1 MTEIRKLEEAI
12 AILESQRE
20 VLGEKLLKSAMA
32 RLQARLSTLRAQQ
45 SLDRNRRPITIL
57 AMRINHITNAP
68 EATAAGWWQQANQIA
83 LTWGGHIE
91 QKRNDTMIISWGID
105 EIREDDVERAI
116 RAGLELRRA
125 AGTYFN
131 AAVEGKTEKTA
142 YSYQAGIYT
151 GEVIIGQ
158 DIFDQ
163 DSNLM
168 VESFNIARH
177 LLNNAPLNGLI
188 ISDSSYRLV
197 QGVFNI
203 YKISPIS
210 IPGFQEELIAYV
222 ALSAKPR
229 PFRIPTRGVE
239 GIMTKTVGQSEQ
251 LEQLM
256 AAWLDVV
263 NNRHARCVTIIGE
276 AGVGKSRLMDDMR
289 SQLEYRG
296 EPFRYFEGR
305 STPQSANIP
314 FALVRD
320 ILSNRF
326 EIYASDTPA
335 VIREKFVAGICEFAD
350 EDGIEKAHIIGE
362 LIGFNFST
370 SPYISGIHRDA
381 SQIHQRAQQ
390 YLIDFFTAVSNQRV
404 TALFIDNIHWADSSS
419 LDLLQNLAIGLRHQP
434 LMMIVMAR
442 PGLFNWYSGWGGMV
456 PNHQFLNLAP
466 LTLEEAREL
475 TADILQKMKFVPQL
489 LSESIVKG
497 SGGNPYYIEETFKLL
512 VDDGVIMPDE
522 PDWQLIPEK
531 LVTCRIPMTIN
542 EAVLARIEKQS
553 PAELEILYAASIVGR
568 TFWDDMVAFMVNK
581 ERAATNANLL
591 ALQKKELLFRKPVS
605 TFNNTEEYIFKH
617 HIMHQITYSSVPPDL
632 QQRYHARAAEWLK
645 KHSGAH
651 LTEQTAWIA
660 YHLDKA
666 GEKEQAGSY
675 YLHAGLDAAHHYA
688 NRDAAYLLS
697 RALELIPE
705 NNYVDRFKALQAI
718 IRLHSTLK
726 EYDQQPANLKLA
738 MQLAKSIGDDLHLA
752 QAHYLQA
759 SHEDALGQYAEAL
772 ESCRTAIKYLS
783 SASPSRLE
791 ADAHF
796 LAGSILVKLENLPE
810 GRNEILAALKTARS
824 LGLSQMVGTCLS
836 SLGNICWIEL
846 KFDEAVDLHTQA
858 LHQYQEIIDL
868 RGAAYAHL
876 CIGVV
881 HNSDLK
887 FAYSEHHFQQS
898 LEISRRIGERL
909 GEARTLNNWGDLYSA
924 RGDYEDAIRSI
935 TQALAIFREVDHP
948 IGINASLA
956 NLGFLN
962 LQNGQYSN
970 SLDYYMQWFNYC
982 QARPDPTGMA
992 LACTGL
998 AQILTTL
1005 GQFGR
1010 ARNYLNQAMTFFSAD
1025 KDVSGQCRVKSL
1037 QGRSAY
1043 LSGDI
1048 PNALP
1053 YLLEVIQMP
1062 MCAKNLE
1069 SLLLSHLTLGHIYTD
1084 QGKFSLAH
1092 QSYQLA
1098 EGISA
1103 QMRDSHFLL
1112 EPLAALARLAYK
1124 EEKLDVALDFVHSI
1138 LKRITAAPIDFS
1150 DAVFWTYL
1158 ICAEVLIETNA
1169 PELRDVV
1176 YRAQRL
1182 MYNIAEK
1189 ISDPDIRRSFL
1200 ENVPANRKLASVR
1213 VV

>member
-1 MTEIRKLEEAI
+1 MTEIRKLEEAL

-20 VLGEKLLKSAMA
+20 VLGEKLLKSASA
-32 RLQARLSTLRAQQ
+32 RLQARLDTLRAQQ
-45 SLDRNRRPITIL
+45 SLDRKRRLITIL
-57 AMRINHITNAP
+57 AMRINHINDAAEET
-68 EATAAGWWQQANQIA
+68 ATGWWQQANQIA

-91 QKRNDTMIISWGID
+91 QKHNDTMIISWGID
-105 EIREDDVERAI
+105 DIRDDNVERAI

-125 AGTYFN
+125 AGTFFN
-131 AAVEGKTEKTA
+131 AVVEGKAEKMSYA
-142 YSYQAGIYT
+142 YQAGIYT
-151 GEVIIGQ
+151 GEVIVGL
-158 DIFDQ
+158 DVSDH
-163 DSNLM
+163 DSNLL
-168 VESFNIARH
+168 VENYNIARH
-177 LLNNAPLNGLI
+177 LLENAPINNLI
-188 ISDSSYRLV
+188 ISDTSYRLV
-197 QGVFNI
+197 QGVFMI
-203 YKISPIS
+203 YKINPIS
-210 IPGFQEELIAYV
+210 IPGIPEDLTAFV
-222 ALSAKPR
+222 VLSAKPR

-251 LEQLM
+251 LEHLM

-305 STPQSANIP
+305 STPQSATIP

-326 EIYASDTPA
+326 QIYASDTPA
-335 VIREKFVAGICEFAD
+335 VIHEKFVAGICEFAD
-350 EDGIEKAHIIGE
+350 EGGIEKAHIIGE

-370 SPYISGIHRDA
+370 SPYISGIHHDS

-390 YLIDFFTAVSNQRV
+390 YLIDFFTTVSNQRV
-404 TALFIDNIHWADSSS
+404 TAMFIDNIHWADSSS
-419 LDLLQNLAIGLRHQP
+419 LDLLQNLANGLRNQP
-434 LMMIVMAR
+434 FMMIVMAR
-442 PGLFNWYSGWGGMV
+442 PGLFNWYPGWGGKI

-466 LTLEEAREL
+466 LTLEESREL
-475 TADILQKMKFVPQL
+475 TADILQKMEFVPQV

-512 VDDGVIMPDE
+512 VDDGVIVPDE
-522 PDWQLIPEK
+522 PYWQLIPEK
-531 LVTCRIPMTIN
+531 LVTCRIPMTID

-553 PAELEILYAASIVGR
+553 RAELEILYAASVVGR
-568 TFWDDMVAFMVNK
+568 TFWDDMVAFMLNG
-581 ERAATNANLL
+581 ERALTNANLL

-605 TFNNTEEYIFKH
+605 TFGDTEEYIFKH
-617 HIMHQITYSSVPPDL
+617 HVMHQITYASVPPDL
-632 QQRYHARAAEWLK
+632 RRKYHARAAEWLQS
-645 KHSGAH
+645 HSGAF
-651 LTEQTAWIA
+651 LTEKAAWIA

-666 GEKEQAGSY
+666 GDKEQAASY
-675 YLHAGLDAAHHYA
+675 YLRAGLDAAHHYA
-688 NRDAAYLLS
+688 NRDAVYLLT
-697 RALELIPE
+697 RALELTNE
-705 NNYVDRFKALQAI
+705 NNDVDRFKALQAI
-718 IRLHSTLK
+718 IRLQTVLK
-726 EYDQQPANLKLA
+726 EYDQQPANLKLI
-738 MQLAKSIGDDLHLA
+738 MQLAKSIGDDLHMA

-759 SHEDALGQYAEAL
+759 SHEDAVGKYAEAI
-772 ESCRTAIKYLS
+772 ENCRAAIKYLS
-783 SASPSRLE
+783 TISPGRLK

-796 LAGSILVKLENLPE
+796 LAGSILVKQDDLAG
-810 GRNEILAALKTARS
+810 GRNEFLAALKTARA

-836 SLGNICWIEL
+836 SLGNICWNES
-846 KFDEAVDLHTQA
+846 KFDEAVDLHKQA
-858 LHQYQEIIDL
+858 LHQYEEIIDL

-887 FAYSEHHFQQS
+887 FAYSEQHFQQS
-898 LEISRRIGERL
+898 LEISQRIGERL
-909 GEARTLNNWGDLYSA
+909 GVARALNNWGDLYSA
-924 RGDYEDAIRSI
+924 RGDYEDAIRSM
-935 TQALAIFREVDHP
+935 TQALAIFHEVDNP
-948 IGINASLA
+948 NGINASLA

-970 SLDYYMQWFNYC
+970 SLEYYMQWFNYC

-992 LACTGL
+992 MACTGL

-1053 YLLEVIQMP
+1053 LLLEVVQMP
-1062 MCAKNLE
+1062 MCTKNLE

-1103 QMRDSHFLL
+1103 QMRDSHLLL

-1158 ICAEVLIETNA
+1158 ICADILIETNA